1 MYKKFLITSLLA
13 LVTSF
18 GYTQSEKINIK
29 SEHLKEVNYLKI
41 HDFYLTHYLY
51 IDVFLR
57 ENLFPEATPEDVSA
71 IFKAV
76 KKYVSIENRLDVE
89 IEKPGDRN
97 YLIKFAILKKD
108 DGTELLIAFTNWS
121 PQKREFEKEIKMEND
136 SYTRWYF
143 LNRNK
148 MIYRKD
154 MSDQNDYASMN
165 KSDLANAYLF
175 DELPENDAKI
185 KIAID
190 AALKEK
196 DINLSDEIM
205 GNLILL
211 KYLIFQRD
219 TDNIEKQTKHLNSLF
234 EIGALESNLKGLE
247 VAFNATKFQIALMK

>member
-1 MYKKFLITSLLA
+1 MQRLNLL
-13 LVTSF
+13 
-18 GYTQSEKINIK
+18 Q
-29 SEHLKEVNYLKI
+29 
-41 HDFYLTHYLY
+41 
-51 IDVFLR
+51 
-57 ENLFPEATPEDVSA
+57 
-71 IFKAV
+71 
-76 KKYVSIENRLDVE
+76 KKYIFSTVL
-89 IEKPGDRN
+89 
-97 YLIKFAILKKD
+97 
-108 DGTELLIAFTNWS
+108 LLIFIITFKQQSFAENTTDTTDTTDKKS
-121 PQKREFEKEIKMEND
+121 TKFEKEIKMEND

-154 MSDQNDYASMN
+154 MSDQNDYASIN